1 MAPEELE
8 LVVSVPPHIR
18 EREEVFQIMFW
29 VILGL
34 LPATLGGIYFFH
46 FYAIKVIVLSILA
59 AVATEALFQKA
70 RRLPVTINDGSAI
83 VTGLLLALCLPPKV
97 PWWIPVVGGFIAIF
111 LGKQIFGGLGY
122 NIFNPA
128 LVARAVLLLSWA
140 EHMTKDWYTAL
151 KVDAI
156 ARASPLFLAKQVKMG
171 LFQLDLTRFY
181 KICLF
186 GNPSGCI
193 GEVSVLLLLIG
204 GGILLW
210 REIIDWRIPAGF
222 IGSVAVLC
230 PLLGMDPIFHVL
242 AGGLILGAFFMATDY
257 VTSPITPNGR
267 LLFGIG
273 CGVITILLRS
283 YSILLE
289 GVTYAILFMNACTPL
304 IDKYI
309 QPRRFGVSKGK

>member
-1 MAPEELE
+1 MAPEE

-18 EREEVFQIMFW
+18 EREEVSQIMFW
-29 VILGL
+29 VVLGL

-59 AVATEALFQKA
+59 AVATEVLFQKA
-70 RRLPVTINDGSAI
+70 RRLPITINDGSAI

-156 ARASPLFLAKQVKMG
+156 ARASPLFFAKQVKMG
-171 LFQLDLTRFY
+171 LFQVDLTRFY

-222 IGSVAVLC
+222 IGSIAVLS

-267 LLFGIG
+267 LLFVIG
-273 CGVITILLRS
+273 CGLITILLRS

>member
-1 MAPEELE
+1 MAQEELE

-18 EREEVFQIMFW
+18 EREEVSQIMFW
-29 VILGL
+29 VVLGL

-59 AVATEALFQKA
+59 AIATEALFQKT
-70 RRLPVTINDGSAI
+70 RRLPTTINDGSAI

-156 ARASPLFLAKQVKMG
+156 ARASPLFLAKQVKLG
-171 LFQLDLTRFY
+171 LFQVDLTRFY

-273 CGVITILLRS
+273 CGAITILLRS